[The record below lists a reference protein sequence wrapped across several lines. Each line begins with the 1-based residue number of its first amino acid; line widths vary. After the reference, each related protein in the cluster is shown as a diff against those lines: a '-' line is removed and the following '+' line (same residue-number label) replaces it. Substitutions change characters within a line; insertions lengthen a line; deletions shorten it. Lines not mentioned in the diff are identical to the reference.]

1 MITRNAQ
8 ARWKGD
14 VPDGSGEVSL
24 GSGLFKGPYGF
35 KSRMGD
41 GSGGTNPEELLGA
54 AHAACFSMALALAL
68 GQAGHAPDSVETKAR
83 VRLENEQGG
92 YAITLIELATAVAV
106 SGIEDEEFQK
116 IANDAK
122 TNCPVSKALAGVEIR
137 LDATL
142 T

>member
-1 MITRNAQ
+1 MSTRNAQ
-8 ARWKGD
+8 AQWNGG

-35 KSRMGD
+35 QSRMGD

-68 GQAGHAPDSVETKAR
+68 GQAGHVPDSVETKAR
-83 VRLENEQGG
+83 VHLEKDGHA
-92 YAITLIELATAVAV
+92 YAITRIELATAVAV
-106 SGIEDEEFQK
+106 SGIEEEAFQK